1 MSKKPTPPAVE
12 QRKDLP
18 HWAEQLRQKY
28 LAGEAST
35 FVLYRNVF
43 DNFLVGDT
51 LHNLASFLVGELF
64 KDTKKQVWEVSLER
78 GIQVL
83 GGTTDKDR
91 KPFNVSLDVDQ
102 EPPLLEALHK
112 LERQMRGQQS
122 TAVIVPY
129 ADALLPAGDPSF
141 MAQADRQT
149 YLVFHRW
156 SLDQS
161 LTQADN
167 IMVLITESLN
177 AINPG
182 LLSNP
187 KVAAIEV
194 PMPDLALRR
203 RVIGYFAPKLSER
216 QQTLFSERTSGLRTV
231 QLASIL
237 AGTQGQGLNEAERRA
252 LIAELL
258 QGTPEAQ
265 ARADTLA
272 TITAGMTPEEITRLI
287 EPGKTLPEGDAD
299 QEVLQVIHTRKREMI
314 EKECAGL
321 IEFIEPK
328 HGLAAVGGHE
338 NIKQE
343 LLAIAKNLKAGET
356 TLTPMGLLAVGP
368 MGSGKT
374 FVIKA
379 FLKEAG
385 LSAVALKNFRSKWV
399 GSTEANLERVLAT
412 VKAMGPIAVIIDE
425 GDRSFG
431 SGGGEDSDGGTSS
444 RVIARL
450 KEFMAE
456 PENRGQ
462 VLFVMMTNRPDKLD
476 SDIKRPGRLDRKIPF
491 FYCDSAPERV
501 QVLRAVLSRYQE
513 SCTASQEELLTL
525 CDTLGGYSNADL
537 EALSLL
543 AVEYARQHATPLDI
557 TALNAAAADFMPPQ
571 ERDMIEFMEL
581 LAVSETSRRSMLPK
595 RFRDM
600 AMADIQSNLAAARRR
615 ALVR

>member
-1 MSKKPTPPAVE
+1 MQVPNLPAAAR
-12 QRKDLP
+12 QALP
-18 HWAEQLRQKY
+18 RWAETLRQKY

-51 LHNLASFLVGELF
+51 LHNLQSFLVAELF
-64 KDTKKQVWEVSLER
+64 RDTKKHVCEVSLER

-83 GGTTDKDR
+83 AGKADAATLAAAAASADGE
-91 KPFNVSLDVDQ
+91 PSLLQ
-102 EPPLLEALHK
+102 SLHALEK
-112 LERQMRGQQS
+112 QMRSEQS
-122 TAVIVPY
+122 TAVIVSY

-141 MAQADRQT
+141 MAHQDRQI
-149 YLVFHRW
+149 YLAFHRW
-156 SLDQS
+156 SLDHT
-161 LTQADN
+161 LTHGDN
-167 IMVLITESLN
+167 ITILVAESLN

-187 KVAAIEV
+187 KVAAIEI
-194 PMPDLALRR
+194 PMPDLALRK
-203 RVIGYFAPKLSER
+203 RVIAFLAPKLTE
-216 QQTLFSERTSGLRTV
+216 QQLTLFSERTGGLRTV
-231 QLASIL
+231 QLASIM
-237 AGTQGQGLNEAERRA
+237 ASSDGHGLSEAQRRA
-252 LIAELL
+252 LILELL
-258 QGTPEAQ
+258 KGTADAQ
-265 ARADTLA
+265 SRADTLA
-272 TITAGMTPEEITRLI
+272 TITAGMTPAEITRLI
-287 EPGKTLPEGDAD
+287 EPGKALPTGDANE
-299 QEVLQVIHTRKREMI
+299 EVLKVIHVRKREMI

-321 IEFIEPK
+321 IEFIEPR
-328 HGLAAVGGHE
+328 HGLEVVGGHE
-338 NIKQE
+338 HIKHE

-431 SGGGEDSDGGTSS
+431 SGGGEESDGGTSS

-450 KEFMAE
+450 KEFMSD
-456 PENRGQ
+456 PDNRGQ

-491 FYCDSAPERV
+491 FYCDTAAERM
-501 QVLRAVLSRYQE
+501 QVLQAILSRYNE
-513 SCTASQEELLTL
+513 SSSATAEELLSL
-525 CDTLGGYSNADL
+525 CERLGGYSNADL
-537 EALSLL
+537 EALALL
-543 AVEYARQHATPLDI
+543 AVEMARNGGLLLDAN
-557 TALNAAAADFMPPQ
+557 ALTMAADDFMPPQ

-581 LAVSETSRRSMLPK
+581 LAVSETSRRSLLP
-595 RFRDM
+595 RRYRDM
-600 AMADIQSNLAAARRR
+600 AISDIQSHLLAAKRLALAR
-615 ALVR
+615 

>member
-1 MSKKPTPPAVE
+1 MNAPAPP
-12 QRKDLP
+12 RHDLP
-18 HWAEQLRQKY
+18 RWAEVLRQKY

-43 DNFLVGDT
+43 DNYLVGDK
-51 LHNLASFLVGELF
+51 LHNLGSFLVEELF
-64 KDTKKQVWEVSLER
+64 KDTKQHVCEVSLER
-78 GIQVL
+78 GIRVLSGTNEDKQRALLRQVEE
-83 GGTTDKDR
+83 GTEPDLLA
-91 KPFNVSLDVDQ
+91 SLHA
-102 EPPLLEALHK
+102 LEQ
-112 LERQMRGQQS
+112 RMRAQPS

-141 MAQADRQT
+141 MAHADRQT

-156 SLDQS
+156 SLDQT
-161 LTQADN
+161 LTQGDN
-167 IMVLITESLN
+167 IVVLITETLG

-187 KVAAIEV
+187 KVAAIEI
-194 PMPDLALRR
+194 PMPDLPLRKK
-203 RVIGYFAPKLSER
+203 VIGFFAPKLSAH
-216 QQTLFSERTSGLRTV
+216 QVDLFSERTSGLRTV
-231 QLASIL
+231 QLANIL
-237 AGTQGQGLNEAERRA
+237 AGSKGHGLSEAERRA
-252 LIAELL
+252 LIGQLL
-258 QGTPEAQ
+258 EGTPDAT

-272 TITAGMTPEEITRLI
+272 TITAGMTPAEITRLI

-299 QEVLQVIHTRKREMI
+299 QEVLKVIHARKREMI

-328 HGLAAVGGHE
+328 HGLSAVGGHE
-338 NIKQE
+338 HIKHE
-343 LLAIAKNLKAGET
+343 LMAIAQNLKAGET

-476 SDIKRPGRLDRKIPF
+476 TDIKRPGRLDRKIPF
-491 FYCDSAPERV
+491 FYCDTAAERV
-501 QVLRAVLSRYQE
+501 QVLQAVLSRYE
-513 SCTASQEELLTL
+513 EPCVASTEELLTL
-525 CDTLGGYSNADL
+525 CDTLSGYSNADL

-543 AVEYARQHATPLDI
+543 AVELARNQATPLNAD
-557 TALNAAAADFMPPQ
+557 ALNQAAADFMPPQ

-595 RFRDM
+595 RYRDM
-600 AMADIQSNLAAARRR
+600 AITDIQSNLIAAKRR
-615 ALVR
+615 ALTR

>member
-1 MSKKPTPPAVE
+1 MTAPPKMRNA
-12 QRKDLP
+12 LP
-18 HWAEQLRQKY
+18 RWAETLRQKY

-51 LHNLASFLVGELF
+51 LHNLQSFLVAELF
-64 KDTKKQVWEVSLER
+64 KDTKKHVCEVSLER
-78 GIQVL
+78 GIRAL
-83 GGTTDKDR
+83 SGKPESAPATTPVADDI
-91 KPFNVSLDVDQ
+91 
-102 EPPLLEALHK
+102 PLLQALHA
-112 LERQMRGQQS
+112 LEVQMRAQQS

-141 MAQADRQT
+141 MAQQDRQT
-149 YLVFHRW
+149 YLAFHRW
-156 SLDQS
+156 SLDKT
-161 LTQADN
+161 LTSGDN
-167 IMVLITESLN
+167 IVILITESLG

-187 KVAAIEV
+187 KVAAIEI
-194 PMPDLALRR
+194 PMPDLDMRS
-203 RVIGYFAPKLSER
+203 RVIAFFVPKLTA
-216 QQTLFSERTSGLRTV
+216 QQVTLFSERTGGLRTV

-237 AGTQGQGLNEAERRA
+237 ASTDGQGLSEPERRA
-252 LIAELL
+252 LILQLL
-258 QGTPEAQ
+258 QGTPDAD
-265 ARADTLA
+265 ARATTLA
-272 TITAGMTPEEITRLI
+272 SITAGMTPAEIGKLI
-287 EPGKTLPEGDAD
+287 EPNKTLPASDSS
-299 QEVLQVIHTRKREMI
+299 QEVLKVIHARKREMI

-328 HGLAAVGGHE
+328 HGLASVGGHE
-338 NIKQE
+338 HIKHE
-343 LLAIAKNLKAGET
+343 LLAIARNLKEGET

-431 SGGGEDSDGGTSS
+431 SGGGDGGDDGTGS

-456 PENRGQ
+456 TENRGQ

-491 FYCDSAPERV
+491 FYCDSAAERV
-501 QVLRAVLSRYQE
+501 QVLQAVLSRYGE
-513 SCTASQEELLTL
+513 SCSASPEEMLILCETLT
-525 CDTLGGYSNADL
+525 GYSNADL
-537 EALSLL
+537 EALALL
-543 AVEYARQHATPLDI
+543 AVEMARNQGEPLNAQ
-557 TALNAAAADFMPPQ
+557 ALNAAALDFMPPQ

-595 RFRDM
+595 RYRDM
-600 AMADIQSNLAAARRR
+600 AVADIQANLLDARRR

>member
-1 MSKKPTPPAVE
+1 MTATPSPRPTLPA
-12 QRKDLP
+12 
-18 HWAEQLRQKY
+18 WAETLRQKY

-43 DNFLVGDT
+43 DHFLVGET
-51 LHNLASFLVGELF
+51 LHTLQSFLVTELF
-64 KDTKKQVWEVSLER
+64 KDTKKQVFEVSLER
-78 GIQVL
+78 GIRVL
-83 GGTTDKDR
+83 SGPVDSTLVGLAGDDSGGD
-91 KPFNVSLDVDQ
+91 NLLSSLHA
-102 EPPLLEALHK
+102 LEN
-112 LERQMRGQQS
+112 QMRSQQS

-141 MAQADRQT
+141 MAQQDRQT
-149 YLVFHRW
+149 YLAFHRW
-156 SLDQS
+156 SLDKT
-161 LTQADN
+161 LTSADN
-167 IMVLITESLN
+167 ITILVTESLN

-187 KVAAIEV
+187 KVAAIEI
-194 PMPDLALRR
+194 PMPDLPTRQ
-203 RVIGYFAPKLSER
+203 RVIAFLAPQLTE
-216 QQTLFSERTSGLRTV
+216 QQVKLFSERTGGLRTV
-231 QLASIL
+231 QLTSIMASSE
-237 AGTQGQGLNEAERRA
+237 GQGLSEAQRRA
-252 LIAELL
+252 LILGLL
-258 QGTPEAQ
+258 QGTADAEP
-265 ARADTLA
+265 RATTLA
-272 TITAGMTPEEITRLI
+272 TITAGMTPAEITKLI
-287 EPGKTLPEGDAD
+287 EPGKTLPVGDAN
-299 QEVLQVIHTRKREMI
+299 QEVLKVIHARKREMI

-328 HGLAAVGGHE
+328 HDLSSVGGQEH
-338 NIKQE
+338 IKHA
-343 LLAIAKNLKAGET
+343 LLAIAKNLKNGET

-431 SGGGEDSDGGTSS
+431 SGGGDDSDGGTSS

-450 KEFMAE
+450 KEFMSD
-456 PENRGQ
+456 PDNRGQ

-491 FYCDSAPERV
+491 FYCDSAPERA
-501 QVLRAVLSRYQE
+501 QVLLAVLARYGE
-513 SCTASQEELLTL
+513 PCVASTEELLTL
-525 CDTLGGYSNADL
+525 CETLSGYSNADL
-537 EALSLL
+537 EALALL
-543 AVEYARQHATPLDI
+543 AVELARNQSQP
-557 TALNAAAADFMPPQ
+557 LNAEALTHAAQDFMPPQ
-571 ERDMIEFMEL
+571 EQDMIEFMEL

-600 AMADIQSNLAAARRR
+600 AISDIQNNLIAAKRR
-615 ALVR
+615 ALAR

>member
-1 MSKKPTPPAVE
+1 MTAIQPP
-12 QRKDLP
+12 RHSLP
-18 HWAEQLRQKY
+18 AWAETLRQKY

-43 DNFLVGDT
+43 DNFLVGET
-51 LHNLASFLVGELF
+51 LHNLTSFLVTELF
-64 KDTKKQVWEVSLER
+64 KDTKKQVFEVSLER
-78 GIQVL
+78 GIRVL
-83 GGTTDKDR
+83 SGPVDSTLAVLSGDDADNPNLLK
-91 KPFNVSLDVDQ
+91 SLHA
-102 EPPLLEALHK
+102 LEN
-112 LERQMRGQQS
+112 QMRSKQS

-141 MAQADRQT
+141 MAQQDRQT
-149 YLVFHRW
+149 YLAFHRW
-156 SLDQS
+156 SLDKT
-161 LTQADN
+161 LTSADN
-167 IMVLITESLN
+167 ITILVTESLN

-187 KVAAIEV
+187 KVAAIEI
-194 PMPDLALRR
+194 PMPDLPTRK
-203 RVIGYFAPKLSER
+203 RVIAFLAPKLTE
-216 QQTLFSERTSGLRTV
+216 QQVSLFSERTGGLRTV
-231 QLASIL
+231 QLTSIM
-237 AGTQGQGLNEAERRA
+237 ANSEGHGLSEAQRRA
-252 LIAELL
+252 LILELL
-258 QGTPEAQ
+258 QGTTDAEQ
-265 ARADTLA
+265 RANTLA
-272 TITAGMTPEEITRLI
+272 TITAGMTPAEITKLI
-287 EPGKTLPEGDAD
+287 EPGKTLPVGDAN
-299 QEVLQVIHTRKREMI
+299 QEVLKVIHVRKREMI

-328 HGLAAVGGHE
+328 HGLSSVGGQEH
-338 NIKQE
+338 IKHE
-343 LLAIAKNLKAGET
+343 LLAIARNLKAGET

-431 SGGGEDSDGGTSS
+431 SGGGEESDGGTSS

-450 KEFMAE
+450 KEFMSD
-456 PENRGQ
+456 PDNRGQ

-491 FYCDSAPERV
+491 FYCDSAPERA
-501 QVLRAVLSRYQE
+501 QVLLAVLSRYGE
-513 SCTASQEELLTL
+513 TCVASIEELLTL
-525 CDTLGGYSNADL
+525 CETLSGYSNADL
-537 EALSLL
+537 EALALL
-543 AVEYARQHATPLDI
+543 AVELARNQSQPLNAE
-557 TALNAAAADFMPPQ
+557 ALNHAAQDFMPPQ
-571 ERDMIEFMEL
+571 EQDMIEFMEL

-600 AMADIQSNLAAARRR
+600 AISDIQSNLIAARRR
-615 ALVR
+615 ALAR

>member
-1 MSKKPTPPAVE
+1 MTAPTT
-12 QRKDLP
+12 RTTLP
-18 HWAEQLRQKY
+18 KWAESLRQKY

-51 LHNLASFLVGELF
+51 LHNLQSFLVTELF
-64 KDTKKQVWEVSLER
+64 RDTKKHICEVSLER
-78 GIQVL
+78 GIRALRGQPA
-83 GGTTDKDR
+83 GTSAA
-91 KPFNVSLDVDQ
+91 NQDVQ
-102 EPPLLEALHK
+102 EPSTGDVGLLTAMHALEA
-112 LERQMRGQQS
+112 QMRNEQS

-129 ADALLPAGDPSF
+129 ADALLPAADPSF
-141 MAQADRQT
+141 MAQQDRQI
-149 YLVFHRW
+149 YLAFHRW
-156 SLDQS
+156 SLDKT
-161 LTQADN
+161 LTTGDN
-167 IMVLITESLN
+167 ITILITESLN

-187 KVAAIEV
+187 KVAAIEI
-194 PMPDLALRR
+194 PMPDLVVRQK
-203 RVIGYFAPKLSER
+203 VIAFFAPKLSEP
-216 QQTLFSERTSGLRTV
+216 QVTLFSERTGGLRTV
-231 QLASIL
+231 QLASIM
-237 AGTQGQGLNEAERRA
+237 ASSEGHGMSEAERRT
-252 LIAELL
+252 LILQLL
-258 QGTPEAQ
+258 HGTPDADT
-265 ARADTLA
+265 RATTLA
-272 TITAGMTPEEITRLI
+272 TITAGMSPGEIGKLI
-287 EPGKTLPEGDAD
+287 EPSKALPEGGAN
-299 QEVLQVIHTRKREMI
+299 QEVLKVIHTRKREMI

-328 HGLAAVGGHE
+328 HGLASVGGHE
-338 NIKQE
+338 NIKTE
-343 LLAIAKNLKAGET
+343 LLAIAKNLKEGEA

-431 SGGGEDSDGGTSS
+431 SGDSEGGDDGTSS

-456 PENRGQ
+456 TENRGQ

-476 SDIKRPGRLDRKIPF
+476 TDIKRPGRLDRKIPF
-491 FYCDSAPERV
+491 FYCESAAERA
-501 QVLRAVLSRYQE
+501 QVLQAVLSRYGE
-513 SCTASQEELLTL
+513 NCMATNEELLKL
-525 CDTLGGYSNADL
+525 CDSLGGYSNADL
-537 EALSLL
+537 EAVALL
-543 AVEYARQHATPLDI
+543 AVELARNLATPLDAV
-557 TALNAAAADFMPPQ
+557 ALTQACADFMPPQ

-600 AMADIQSNLAAARRR
+600 AMADIQSNLLAAKRR
-615 ALVR
+615 ALSR

>member
-1 MSKKPTPPAVE
+1 MSVPATPRA
-12 QRKDLP
+12 DLP
-18 HWAEQLRQKY
+18 KWAETLRQKY
-28 LAGEAST
+28 LAAEAST

-43 DNFLVGDT
+43 DNFLVGGK
-51 LHNLASFLVGELF
+51 LHNLQSFLVEELF
-64 KDTKKQVWEVSLER
+64 RDTKKSVVEVSLER
-78 GIQVL
+78 GI
-83 GGTTDKDR
+83 R
-91 KPFNVSLDVDQ
+91 SLNGKTSAALAELNGDAPDLLSQ
-102 EPPLLEALHK
+102 LHRLEA
-112 LERQMRGQQS
+112 QMRSEQS

-141 MAQADRQT
+141 MAQTDRQT

-156 SLDQS
+156 SLDAS
-161 LTQADN
+161 LTQGDN
-167 IMVLITESLN
+167 ITILITESLG

-187 KVAAIEV
+187 KVAAIEI
-194 PMPDLALRR
+194 PMPDLAQRK
-203 RVIGYFAPKLSER
+203 RVMAFFAPQLSEP
-216 QQTLFSERTSGLRTV
+216 QVTLFSERTGGLRTV

-237 AGTQGQGLNEAERRA
+237 ASSQGHGLSEAERRS
-252 LIAELL
+252 LILQLL
-258 QGTPEAQ
+258 QGTPDAES
-265 ARADTLA
+265 RASTLA
-272 TITAGMTPEEITRLI
+272 AITAGMTPAEIGKLI
-287 EPGKTLPEGDAD
+287 EPGKALPASDPNA
-299 QEVLQVIHTRKREMI
+299 EVLKVIHARKREMI

-328 HGLAAVGGHE
+328 HGLASVGGHE
-338 NIKQE
+338 HIKAE
-343 LLAIAKNLKAGET
+343 LLAIAKNLKEGNT

-385 LSAVALKNFRSKWV
+385 LSGVALKNFRSKWV

-431 SGGGEDSDGGTSS
+431 NGGGEGGDDGTSS

-456 PENRGQ
+456 TENRGQ

-476 SDIKRPGRLDRKIPF
+476 TDIKRPGRLDRKIPF
-491 FYCDSAPERV
+491 FYCETALERA
-501 QVLRAVLSRYQE
+501 QVLRAVLSKYSE
-513 SCTASQEELLTL
+513 ACTASTEELLTL
-525 CDTLGGYSNADL
+525 CETLSGYSNADL
-537 EALSLL
+537 EALALL
-543 AVEYARQHATPLDI
+543 AVEAAHTQAVALD
-557 TALNAAAADFMPPQ
+557 AAVLSAAAQDFMPPQ

-581 LAVSETSRRSMLPK
+581 LAVSETSRRTLLPK

-600 AMADIQSNLAAARRR
+600 ATADIQSHLLAARQR
-615 ALVR
+615 ALAR

>member
-1 MSKKPTPPAVE
+1 MTAAVPPRQE
-12 QRKDLP
+12 MPR
-18 HWAEQLRQKY
+18 WADVLRQKY

-43 DNFLVGDT
+43 DTVLVGDKLHT
-51 LHNLASFLVGELF
+51 LGSFLVEELF
-64 KDTKKQVWEVSLER
+64 KDTKQHVCEVSLER
-78 GIQVL
+78 GIRVL
-83 GGTTDKDR
+83 SG
-91 KPFNVSLDVDQ
+91 SLDDKRLALQ
-102 EPPLLEALHK
+102 RELEGEEPDLLASLHV
-112 LERQMRGQQS
+112 LEQRMRTQQS

-141 MAQADRQT
+141 MAQPDRQT

-156 SLDQS
+156 SLDQA
-161 LTQADN
+161 LTQGDN
-167 IMVLITESLN
+167 IVVLITESLN

-187 KVAAIEV
+187 KVAAVEI
-194 PMPDLALRR
+194 PMPDLPSRKK
-203 RVIGYFAPKLSER
+203 VIGHFAPQLSEH
-216 QQTLFSERTSGLRTV
+216 QKTLFSERTSGLRTV
-231 QLASIL
+231 QLANIL
-237 AGTQGQGLNEAERRA
+237 AAKGQGLSEAERRT
-252 LIAELL
+252 LIGQLL
-258 QGTPEAQ
+258 DGTPDAQ
-265 ARADTLA
+265 ERANTLA
-272 TITAGMTPEEITRLI
+272 TITAGMTPAEITRLI

-299 QEVLQVIHTRKREMI
+299 QEVLKVIHARKREMI

-328 HGLAAVGGHE
+328 HGLDSVGGHE
-338 NIKQE
+338 HIKHE
-343 LLAIAKNLKAGET
+343 LIAIAQNLKAGET

-431 SGGGEDSDGGTSS
+431 NGGGDDSDGGTSS

-456 PENRGQ
+456 TENRGQ

-491 FYCDSAPERV
+491 FYCESAPERV
-501 QVLRAVLSRYQE
+501 QVLQAVLSRYEEACVATQE
-513 SCTASQEELLTL
+513 QLLTL
-525 CDTLGGYSNADL
+525 CEPLAGYSNADL
-537 EALSLL
+537 EALALL
-543 AVEYARQHATPLDI
+543 AVEFARQNQAPLDAQ
-557 TALNAAAADFMPPQ
+557 ALAQAVTDFMPPQ
-571 ERDMIEFMEL
+571 ERDMIDFMEL

-595 RFRDM
+595 RYRDM
-600 AMADIQSNLAAARRR
+600 AIADIQSHLAAAKRR
-615 ALVR
+615 ALTR

>member
-1 MSKKPTPPAVE
+1 
-12 QRKDLP
+12 
-18 HWAEQLRQKY
+18 
-28 LAGEAST
+28 
-35 FVLYRNVF
+35 
-43 DNFLVGDT
+43 LV
-51 LHNLASFLVGELF
+51 AELF
-64 KDTKKQVWEVSLER
+64 KDTKKHICEVSLER
-78 GIQVL
+78 GIRVL
-83 GGTTDKDR
+83 NGKTDSALAASATSD
-91 KPFNVSLDVDQ
+91 SDA
-102 EPPLLEALHK
+102 PLLQALHT
-112 LERQMRGQQS
+112 LEAQMRSEQS

-141 MAQADRQT
+141 MAQQDRQT

-156 SLDQS
+156 SLDKT
-161 LTQADN
+161 LTSGDN
-167 IMVLITESLN
+167 ITILITESLGT
-177 AINPG
+177 INPG

-187 KVAAIEV
+187 KVAAIEI
-194 PMPDLALRR
+194 PMPDLDLRR
-203 RVIGYFAPKLSER
+203 RVIAFFAPKLTA
-216 QQTLFSERTSGLRTV
+216 QQVTLFSERTGGLRTV

-237 AGTQGQGLNEAERRA
+237 ASTNGQGLSEPERRA
-252 LIAELL
+252 LILQLL
-258 QGTPEAQ
+258 QGTPD
-265 ARADTLA
+265 ADTRATTLA
-272 TITAGMTPEEITRLI
+272 SITAGMTPAEIGKLI
-287 EPGKTLPEGDAD
+287 EPGKAIPTSDPNA
-299 QEVLQVIHTRKREMI
+299 EVLKVIHARKREMI

-328 HGLAAVGGHE
+328 HGLSSVGGHE
-338 NIKQE
+338 NIKSE
-343 LLAIAKNLKAGET
+343 LLSIAHNLKNGET

-431 SGGGEDSDGGTSS
+431 SGGGEGGDDGTSS
-444 RVIARL
+444 RIIARL

-456 PENRGQ
+456 TDNRGQ

-476 SDIKRPGRLDRKIPF
+476 TDIKRPGRLDRKIPF
-491 FYCDSAPERV
+491 FYCESAPERA
-501 QVLRAVLSRYQE
+501 QVLQAVLSRYGE
-513 SCTASQEELLTL
+513 PCVASAEEMLTL
-525 CDTLGGYSNADL
+525 CDTLTGYSNADL
-537 EALSLL
+537 EALALL
-543 AVEYARQHATPLDI
+543 AVEQARTQGSGVNAS
-557 TALNAAAADFMPPQ
+557 ALNTAAHDFMPPQ

-600 AMADIQSNLAAARRR
+600 AVADIQSNLLAARRR
-615 ALVR
+615 ALAR

>member
-1 MSKKPTPPAVE
+1 MTATPSPRPTLPA
-12 QRKDLP
+12 
-18 HWAEQLRQKY
+18 WAETLRQKY

-43 DNFLVGDT
+43 DHFLVGET
-51 LHNLASFLVGELF
+51 LHTLQSFLVTELF
-64 KDTKKQVWEVSLER
+64 KDTKKQVFEVSLER
-78 GIQVL
+78 GIRVL
-83 GGTTDKDR
+83 SGPVDSTLVGLAGDDSGGD
-91 KPFNVSLDVDQ
+91 NSLSS
-102 EPPLLEALHK
+102 LHALEN
-112 LERQMRGQQS
+112 QMRSQQS

-141 MAQADRQT
+141 MAQQDRQT
-149 YLVFHRW
+149 YLAFHRW
-156 SLDQS
+156 SLDKT
-161 LTQADN
+161 LTSGDN
-167 IMVLITESLN
+167 ITILVTESLN

-187 KVAAIEV
+187 KVAAIEI
-194 PMPDLALRR
+194 PMPDLPTRQ
-203 RVIGYFAPKLSER
+203 RVIAFLAPQLTE
-216 QQTLFSERTSGLRTV
+216 QQVKLFSERTGGLRTV
-231 QLASIL
+231 QLTSIM
-237 AGTQGQGLNEAERRA
+237 AGSEGQGLSEAQRRA
-252 LIAELL
+252 LILGLL
-258 QGTPEAQ
+258 QGTADAEQ
-265 ARADTLA
+265 RATTLA
-272 TITAGMTPEEITRLI
+272 TITAGMTPAEITKLI
-287 EPGKTLPEGDAD
+287 EPGKTLPVGDAN
-299 QEVLQVIHTRKREMI
+299 QEVLKIIHARKREMI

-328 HGLAAVGGHE
+328 HDLSSVGGQEH
-338 NIKQE
+338 IKHA
-343 LLAIAKNLKAGET
+343 LLAIAKNLKSGET

-450 KEFMAE
+450 KEFMSD
-456 PENRGQ
+456 PDNRGQ

-491 FYCDSAPERV
+491 FYCDSAPERA
-501 QVLRAVLSRYQE
+501 QVLLAVLARYGE
-513 SCTASQEELLTL
+513 PCVASTEELLTL
-525 CDTLGGYSNADL
+525 CETLSGYSNADL
-537 EALSLL
+537 EALALL
-543 AVEYARQHATPLDI
+543 AVELARNQSQP
-557 TALNAAAADFMPPQ
+557 LNAEALTHAAQDFMPPQ
-571 ERDMIEFMEL
+571 EQDMIEFMEL

-600 AMADIQSNLAAARRR
+600 AISDIQNNLIAAKRR
-615 ALVR
+615 ALAR

>member
-1 MSKKPTPPAVE
+1 MNAPAAPRHE
-12 QRKDLP
+12 LP
-18 HWAEQLRQKY
+18 RWAEVLRQKY

-43 DNFLVGDT
+43 DNVLVGDK
-51 LHNLASFLVGELF
+51 LHNLGSFLVEELF
-64 KDTKKQVWEVSLER
+64 KDTKQHVCEVSLER
-78 GIQVL
+78 GIRVL
-83 GGTTDKDR
+83 SGSLEDKRLALQRELEGDD
-91 KPFNVSLDVDQ
+91 PDLLASLHA
-102 EPPLLEALHK
+102 LEQ
-112 LERQMRGQQS
+112 RMRTQQS

-141 MAQADRQT
+141 MAQPDRQT

-156 SLDQS
+156 SLDQA
-161 LTQADN
+161 LTQGDN
-167 IMVLITESLN
+167 IVVLITESLN

-187 KVAAIEV
+187 KVAAIEI
-194 PMPDLALRR
+194 PMPDLPLRKK
-203 RVIGYFAPKLSER
+203 VIGHFAPQLSEH
-216 QQTLFSERTSGLRTV
+216 QKTLFSERTSGLRTV
-231 QLASIL
+231 QLANIL
-237 AGTQGQGLNEAERRA
+237 AAKGQGLSEAERRT
-252 LIAELL
+252 LIGKLL
-258 QGTPEAQ
+258 EGTPDAQ
-265 ARADTLA
+265 ERANTLA
-272 TITAGMTPEEITRLI
+272 TITAGMTPAEITRLI
-287 EPGKTLPEGDAD
+287 EPGKTLPEGDAN
-299 QEVLQVIHTRKREMI
+299 QEVLKVIHARKREMI

-328 HGLAAVGGHE
+328 HGLSAVGGHE
-338 NIKQE
+338 HIKHE
-343 LLAIAKNLKAGET
+343 LMAIAQNLKSGET

-431 SGGGEDSDGGTSS
+431 NGGGEDSDGGTSS

-456 PENRGQ
+456 TENRGQ

-476 SDIKRPGRLDRKIPF
+476 TDIKRPGRLDRKIPF
-491 FYCDSAPERV
+491 FYCESAPERV
-501 QVLRAVLSRYQE
+501 QVLQAVLSRYEE
-513 SCTASQEELLTL
+513 SCVATQEQLLTL
-525 CDTLGGYSNADL
+525 CEPLAGYSNADL
-537 EALSLL
+537 EALALL
-543 AVEYARQHATPLDI
+543 AVEFARQKKTPLDVE
-557 TALNAAAADFMPPQ
+557 ALAQAVTDFMPPQ

-595 RFRDM
+595 RYRDM
-600 AMADIQSNLAAARRR
+600 AIADIQSNLLAAKRR
-615 ALVR
+615 ALTR